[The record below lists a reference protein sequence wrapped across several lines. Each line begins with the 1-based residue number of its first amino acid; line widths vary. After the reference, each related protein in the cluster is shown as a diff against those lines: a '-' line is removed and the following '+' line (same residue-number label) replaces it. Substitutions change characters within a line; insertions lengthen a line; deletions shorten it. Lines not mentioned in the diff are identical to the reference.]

1 MRHAG
6 LMYDLRRK
14 SPKDYLRLVGGLE
27 RWCGVGAEEVG
38 RELSLAGWVEYRVLI
53 GEKKGRVK
61 TA

>member
-1 MRHAG
+1 
-6 LMYDLRRK
+6 MYDLRRK

>member
-1 MRHAG
+1 M
-6 LMYDLRRK
+6 
-14 SPKDYLRLVGGLE
+14 
-27 RWCGVGAEEVG
+27 GAEEVG